1 MILSIQYMRAIAA
14 ITVVIF
20 HISQKTERYAD
31 YSLDWSLFA
40 NVGVDIFFIIS
51 GYIIM
56 YISSVKETNI
66 KSFLK
71 ARVIRV
77 MPIYW
82 LLTLVSLFVYLY
94 NSNLVNSSAAE
105 TAIWSSFI
113 LLPGNGTFLV
123 LVGWTLTYEFFFYI
137 IFSTS
142 LLIKSEYKYYIPI
155 FLITILVLYGILFDC
170 ESFVCNQRLLEFVF
184 GIILYKT
191 RNRYNFNKFFLLL
204 LFILSIILFI
214 NFNTKIII
222 IDNGIPALLFFF
234 VMINNENIFQK
245 YKKSYVSILIEKLG
259 ESSYSLYLTHIFTM
273 GISIIILNKINNE
286 FVLEFPN
293 TFAFVLLILSIIVGY
308 IFHIFIEK
316 NIAKVLKNLK

>member
-1 MILSIQYMRAIAA
+1 MRAIAA

-20 HISQKTERYAD
+20 HINTKTERYAD
-31 YSLDWSLFA
+31 YSLGWSLFGGI
-40 NVGVDIFFIIS
+40 GVDIFFIIS
-51 GYIIM
+51 GYIM
-56 YISSVKETNI
+56 MHISSIKETNI

-82 LLTLVSLFVYLY
+82 LLTLLSLFVYLY
-94 NSNLVNSSAAE
+94 NPNLVNSSHPE

-123 LVGWTLTYEFFFYI
+123 LVGWTLTYEFLFYI

-142 LLIKSEYKYYIPI
+142 LLIKSEYKYYVPI
-155 FLITILVLYGILFDC
+155 LLISILTLYGFLSDC
-170 ESFVCNQRLLEFVF
+170 HSFVCNERLLEFVF

-191 RNRYNFNKFFLLL
+191 RDKYNFNKLFLLL
-204 LFILSIILFI
+204 IFLLSIFLFI
-214 NFNTKIII
+214 NFDTNII
-222 IDNGIPALLFFF
+222 IDNGIPSLLFFF
-234 VMINNENIFQK
+234 VMINMESVFQK
-245 YKKSYVSILIEKLG
+245 YKKSYVSILMNKLG

-273 GISIIILNKINNE
+273 GISIILLNKMNDE
-286 FVLEFPN
+286 FVLFYPN
-293 TFAFVLLILSIIVGY
+293 TFALILLVFSTIVGY
-308 IFHIFIEK
+308 IFHILIEK